1 MVPALLR
8 AKERESGQVIGTDSL
23 LVCQGRVRFHDY
35 APQIGFGKG
44 KKMIFCGIWF
54 FGQDSEIDYAFIQLF
69 RDLLC
74 IAACNM
80 VTHTRKCIFKLP
92 DGGGKMPDL
101 VRFRHTEVNIAP
113 ESIVQ
118 GKKFRCDLIGY
129 F

>member
-8 AKERESGQVIGTDSL
+8 AKERESGQVIGTDRL
-23 LVCQGRVRFHDY
+23 LVCEGTVCLHDNT
-35 APQIGFGKG
+35 PQ
-44 KKMIFCGIWF
+44 
-54 FGQDSEIDYAFIQLF
+54 
-69 RDLLC
+69 
-74 IAACNM
+74 
-80 VTHTRKCIFKLP
+80 P

-101 VRFRHTEVNIAP
+101 VIRFRHTEVNIAP